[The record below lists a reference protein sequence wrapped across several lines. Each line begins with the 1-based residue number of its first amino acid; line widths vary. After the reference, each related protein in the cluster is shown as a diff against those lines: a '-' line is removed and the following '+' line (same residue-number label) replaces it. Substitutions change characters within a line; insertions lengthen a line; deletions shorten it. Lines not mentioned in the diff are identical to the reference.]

1 MFKRHLPLVAVAAAL
16 LIGAPADSAA
26 QQQQQQTA
34 TPDREELVTF
44 TEAFVEIAEVREEM
58 TPAIAQAES
67 QQEAAELQSTAN
79 ERMIEILDEHE
90 LDPQRYNTITQ
101 LINNDA
107 EVRADFEEILDE
119 ITGARL

>member
-1 MFKRHLPLVAVAAAL
+1 MFKRHLPLVAVATAAL
-16 LIGAPADSAA
+16 LVGAPADSAA
-26 QQQQQQTA
+26 QQQTA

-44 TEAFVEIAEVREEM
+44 TEAFVEIAEVRDEM

-101 LINNDA
+101 LINNDP
-107 EVRADFEEILDE
+107 EVRADFEAILDE

>member
-1 MFKRHLPLVAVAAAL
+1 MFKRRLPLVAVATAAL
-16 LIGAPADSAA
+16 LIRAPADSAA
-26 QQQQQQTA
+26 QQQTA

-44 TEAFVEIAEVREEM
+44 TEAFVEIAEVRDEM

-67 QQEAAELQSTAN
+67 QEEAADLQSTAN

-101 LINNDA
+101 LINNDP
-107 EVRADFEEILDE
+107 EVRADFEAILAE
-119 ITGARL
+119 ITGGRL

>member
-1 MFKRHLPLVAVAAAL
+1 MFKRRLPLVAVATAAL
-16 LIGAPADSAA
+16 LIRAPADSAA
-26 QQQQQQTA
+26 QQQTA

-44 TEAFVEIAEVREEM
+44 TEAFVEIAEVRDEM

-67 QQEAAELQSTAN
+67 QEEAADLQSTAN

-101 LINNDA
+101 LINNDP
-107 EVRADFEEILDE
+107 EVRADFEAILDE